1 MLALSRRIG
10 EELVFEK
17 DGQVI
22 GTIHVSN
29 ISDGGGKVSLAFDFP
44 REIGIHRRER
54 FDQLFHP
61 SAKGQ
66 THGA

>member
-22 GTIHVSN
+22 GTSRVSN
-29 ISDGGGKVSLAFDFP
+29 ISDGGGKVRLAFDFP
-44 REIGIHRRER
+44 REISIHRRER
-54 FDQLFHP
+54 FYELFHP
-61 SAKGQ
+61 SSKGQ